1 MQTQRRSM
9 IRRLILEQL
18 SAAYPCGCSQNILN
32 EGLQT
37 AGVNLSADELVEELV
52 YLTIKGYVTTKRD
65 KLSIADVYYFITA
78 QGLEILDS

>member
-1 MQTQRRSM
+1 M
-9 IRRLILEQL
+9 
-18 SAAYPCGCSQNILN
+18 
-32 EGLQT
+32 
-37 AGVNLSADELVEELV
+37 SADELIEELV